1 MARDVFISYSSID
14 KEAADAVCSILE
26 ENGILCWIAPRDI
39 TPGIA
44 FSEAIIDAI
53 KSSKVFILVYSSNS
67 NNSAQVIREVDRAVH
82 RGLAIITLRLED
94 VQLSKQLE
102 YYVSSVHWLDA
113 MTSPLEKHLNK
124 LLNVVQILLKP
135 EEVKDVEIAEALR
148 KGIIK
153 QKESVGIGKRP
164 NITKRRTILV
174 SGILLVVV
182 IAIVSLI
189 VFNIGSIKQAR
200 SDTIESVVV
209 LPFSNYISNYTG
221 ANELE
226 TLVSGM
232 HTCLITNMSQLSG
245 LKVINST
252 TSRVY
257 KNVSMSVQDIA
268 NELNID
274 AVIEASV
281 FGIQDSIVIQVSL
294 IRAFPEEEMLWTNE
308 YKEEKGQI
316 LNLYNRITKQIAG
329 EIKIKLTTDEE
340 RILAESR
347 TVDPEALVAYMK
359 GRFHWER
366 LGLEDLDSALHY
378 FQVAIDKD
386 PDWADPYAG
395 MSMTWQVLGS
405 FGYAPLNDSYVKAS
419 EYMDKALELDPNTA
433 NSHYVE
439 AITAVWKDWDWKKG
453 ETEFLKALELN
464 PSDAL
469 CRIYYAHLLMILG
482 RIDESKYQANL
493 ALELDPFMPLVLGLY
508 AKIMNTTGNYQA
520 ALTQAQ
526 KALSVD
532 PDNKFAIEPL
542 AEAYL
547 ATGDTLK
554 WHEFMK
560 NRWYWADDN
569 YLVHLDSIFQK
580 GGYLAVIEDRIRV
593 NEEVLSKGGSIPYTG
608 LAQKYLIM
616 KNVDKAMDYL
626 EEAYETQYGFLA
638 YVSTYSIY
646 YPQLK
651 DNLRYIAI
659 LEKMNLPLLN
669 N

>member
-378 FQVAIDKD
+378 FQVANDKD